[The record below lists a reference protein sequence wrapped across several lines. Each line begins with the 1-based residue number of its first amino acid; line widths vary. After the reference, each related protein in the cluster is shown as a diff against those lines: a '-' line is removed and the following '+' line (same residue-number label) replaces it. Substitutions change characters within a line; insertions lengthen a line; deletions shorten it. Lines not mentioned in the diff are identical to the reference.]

1 MIGEEEIPQATEMTY
16 LLEAPAQ
23 VEQAEEEKKA
33 GEEVKKSD
41 KISVVFCIDI
51 SGSMQSGG
59 RLEACKKAIA
69 GQITAMHESNPD
81 RKLGLVTFENAVEII
96 GDGVEKPMSISGN
109 DLDDYDATLAI
120 GLNQGD
126 ERLRNPIS
134 ETKD

>member
-1 MIGEEEIPQATEMTY
+1 
-16 LLEAPAQ
+16 
-23 VEQAEEEKKA
+23 
-33 GEEVKKSD
+33 
-41 KISVVFCIDI
+41 
-51 SGSMQSGG
+51 MQSGG